1 MRPAPESRGQ
11 NSMSLQG
18 TGVIAIWHDISP
30 EGLEAFYEWHN
41 REHIP
46 ERVGIEG
53 FLRGRRYIAT
63 FGAPAFFTLYNTR
76 DVGVLS
82 GPAYHARL
90 NDPTPWT
97 LRTVG
102 YFSNESRSLCEVRA
116 SRGVGAGGSLGTI
129 RFDCDPDQDETLMR
143 ELAGLI
149 PEISGQPAI
158 AGIHICR
165 ADLDSSR
172 RRSAEQKDR
181 ADNKVPRWIIL
192 VEGSAEA
199 VGKAMAGELGTQA
212 LAARGVPEHE
222 RSIYQL
228 QHVVVKVFG

>member
-1 MRPAPESRGQ
+1 
-11 NSMSLQG
+11 MSLQG

-30 EGLEAFYEWHN
+30 EGVEAFYEWHN

-63 FGAPAFFTLYNTR
+63 SGTPAFFTLYNTR
-76 DVGVLS
+76 DAAVLS

-102 YFSNESRSLCEVRA
+102 YFSNESRSLCEVQA

-129 RFDCDPDQDETLMR
+129 RFDCDPAQDEALMR

-149 PEISGQPAI
+149 PRIAEQPAI

-192 VEGSAEA
+192 VEGSADA
-199 VGKAMAGELGTQA
+199 VAKAMDSELGSKA
-212 LAARGVPEHE
+212 LAVRGVPAHE

-228 QHVVVKVFG
+228 QHDVMKGFG